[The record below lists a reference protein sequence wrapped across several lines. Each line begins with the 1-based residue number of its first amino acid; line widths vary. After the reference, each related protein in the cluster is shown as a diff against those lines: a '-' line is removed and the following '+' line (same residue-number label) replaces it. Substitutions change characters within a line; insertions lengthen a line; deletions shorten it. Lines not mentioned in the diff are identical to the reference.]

1 MNYMRKIILLVLA
14 CCIYTYSNAQRH
26 TTKDDKLDKEVLR
39 VTIGGD
45 EMLTLEMQKELNLTH
60 EQYEQVKIV
69 NQFRY
74 NQLIEA
80 EEIYKDNDLQRSKT
94 AYLINMEADK
104 AMSAL
109 LDQSQLRIFLE
120 LENSSQGRL
129 MSGKSEE

>member
-1 MNYMRKIILLVLA
+1 MRKIILLVLA

-109 LDQSQLRIFLE
+109 LDQKQLRIFLE

>member
-1 MNYMRKIILLVLA
+1 MRKIILLVLA